1 MNNDSAEV
9 TVKGVMPTSNGCAI
23 FLGNEDKTFVIHAD
37 PSIGN
42 AINMTM
48 NQVKKERPLTHD
60 LIGLILKGLET
71 SIERVLINDVDEGT
85 FFARII
91 LRMENELGKKI
102 IELDARPSD
111 SIVLALQMKQPIPC
125 GEQGLGQ
132 CGGHVR
138 DSRADSSQARLILAS
153 CFFSVISKAGLSSKV
168 NLPETMVAG
177 DWPTALAPMQDVTSL
192 PFMQV
197 VARRGSPDFFFT
209 EFIRVHAHSRIG
221 PEILSSILDKPD
233 ERPVLLS

>member
-1 MNNDSAEV
+1 MNIDSREV

-23 FLGNEDKTFVIHAD
+23 FLGSDDKTFVIYVD

-42 AINMTM
+42 AINMTI

-60 LIGLILKGLET
+60 LIGLILKGLEA

-111 SIVLALQMKQPIPC
+111 SIVLALQMKKPIFVANKVM
-125 GEQGLGQ
+125 ENVEDMSEFLD
-132 CGGHVR
+132 R
-138 DSRADSSQARLILAS
+138 IL
-153 CFFSVISKAGLSSKV
+153 KK
-168 NLPETMVAG
+168 
-177 DWPTALAPMQDVTSL
+177 QD
-192 PFMQV
+192 
-197 VARRGSPDFFFT
+197 
-209 EFIRVHAHSRIG
+209 
-221 PEILSSILDKPD
+221 
-233 ERPVLLS
+233 